1 MALYVREKILSSE
14 VLGKNFY
21 PNKKTQTQ
29 PPPPPPQKKKKKK
42 SNRRP
47 LRECSVTHNEEQ
59 KSCKR
64 VVVEVSF
71 QYNIGLRD
79 QD

>member
-1 MALYVREKILSSE
+1 MALYVREKILSPE
-14 VLGKNFY
+14 VWGKIF
-21 PNKKTQTQ
+21 TQIRSPI
-29 PPPPPPQKKKKKK
+29 PPPSPRPPKKKL
-42 SNRRP
+42 NRRP
-47 LRECSVTHNEEQ
+47 LRECSVRHNEEQ
-59 KSCKR
+59 KSRTR

>member
-1 MALYVREKILSSE
+1 MALYVREKILSPE
-14 VLGKNFY
+14 VWVKFFT
-21 PNKKTQTQ
+21 KKISPI
-29 PPPPPPQKKKKKK
+29 PPPPPPKKKK

-47 LRECSVTHNEEQ
+47 LRECSVRHNEEQ
-59 KSCKR
+59 KSRTR

>member
-14 VLGKNFY
+14 VLRKNFY
-21 PNKKTQTQ
+21 PNKITHTQ
-29 PPPPPPQKKKKKK
+29 PPPPPKKKKKK

>member
-1 MALYVREKILSSE
+1 MLKSPI
-14 VLGKNFY
+14 
-21 PNKKTQTQ
+21 PT
-29 PPPPPPQKKKKKK
+29 PPQKK

-47 LRECSVTHNEEQ
+47 LRECSVTYNEEQ
-59 KSCKR
+59 KSRKR

>member
-1 MALYVREKILSSE
+1 MLKSPI
-14 VLGKNFY
+14 
-21 PNKKTQTQ
+21 PT
-29 PPPPPPQKKKKKK
+29 PPPKK

-59 KSCKR
+59 KSRTR